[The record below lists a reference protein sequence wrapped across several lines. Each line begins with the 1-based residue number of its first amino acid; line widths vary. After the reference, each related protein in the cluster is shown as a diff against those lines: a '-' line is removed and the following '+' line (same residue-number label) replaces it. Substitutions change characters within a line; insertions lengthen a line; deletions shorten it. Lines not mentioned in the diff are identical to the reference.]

1 MGNYQHIYGNQHPTV
16 AFENGR
22 KQQARQARRR
32 FEREPRF
39 SLEAPRTMNRLF
51 SIVVV
56 GIFGLGLVV
65 RAQQTPSTT
74 PTMPGET
81 GSTPQPETDT
91 ASPHQSA
98 RSFEGR
104 ITKSGGRLV
113 LEDRAAQ
120 TSYRLDEQDKARK
133 YLGKNVKVMATM
145 DARSNLLHVID
156 IVPKSENR

>member
-1 MGNYQHIYGNQHPTV
+1 MGNCQHIYRKQHPTV
-16 AFENGR
+16 TFENSR
-22 KQQARQARRR
+22 KQDARQPRRR
-32 FEREPRF
+32 FERESRF

-51 SIVVV
+51 SIVV
-56 GIFGLGLVV
+56 GIFALGLVV
-65 RAQQTPSTT
+65 WAQQTPSAT
-74 PTMPGET
+74 PTMPGAT
-81 GSTPQPETDT
+81 GSTSQPEADT

-113 LEDRAAQ
+113 LEDRAAH
-120 TSYRLDEQDKARK
+120 TSYPLDEQDKARK

-156 IVPKSENR
+156 IVPNSENR

>member
-1 MGNYQHIYGNQHPTV
+1 
-16 AFENGR
+16 
-22 KQQARQARRR
+22 
-32 FEREPRF
+32 
-39 SLEAPRTMNRLF
+39 MNRLF

-56 GIFGLGLVV
+56 GIFGLGLVGW
-65 RAQQTPSTT
+65 AQQTPSTT

-81 GSTPQPETDT
+81 GSPQPETDT

-120 TSYRLDEQDKARK
+120 TSYPLDEQDKARK